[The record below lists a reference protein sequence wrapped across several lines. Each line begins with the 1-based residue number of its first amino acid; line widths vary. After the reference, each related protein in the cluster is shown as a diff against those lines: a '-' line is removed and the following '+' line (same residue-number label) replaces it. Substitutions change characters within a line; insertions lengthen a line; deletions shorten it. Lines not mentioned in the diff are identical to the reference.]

1 MDTTILAQAIAYGT
15 GFTFGLFQT
24 VLKQY
29 VSSQWKAVMFVIL
42 GTASIT
48 GLYYGLQSGS
58 VLLNVVIA
66 AVGATYAVTGG
77 VDFYKKDVQG
87 A

>member
-1 MDTTILAQAIAYGT
+1 MDSAVLAQAIAYGT

-24 VLKQY
+24 VLKKY
-29 VSSQWKAVMFVIL
+29 MASEWKAPAFVL
-42 GTASIT
+42 VGSVSIT
-48 GLYYGLQSGS
+48 ALYYGLLSGS

-77 VDFYKKDVQG
+77 VDFYKHDVKQS
-87 A
+87 